1 MAVLGQ
7 YATKEPEQSITE
19 RVRSWPTR
27 MDALVPDVIA
37 RFAKCSSYTL
47 VATDN
52 QKYRWV
58 AKRLSVPGLTDGIAI
73 RYDTSMAGYDIGEA
87 VVYVAFVVRQGTVV
101 GLEAQGETIT
111 DAVFTQL
118 VGKAAARLDAAM
130 G

>member
-1 MAVLGQ
+1 M
-7 YATKEPEQSITE
+7 TE
-19 RVRSWPTR
+19 WVWSWPTR
-27 MDALVPDVIA
+27 LDTVVPDITSQ
-37 RFAKCSSYTL
+37 FAKCSSYTM
-47 VATDN
+47 VATDGG
-52 QKYRWV
+52 KYRWV
-58 AKRLSVPGLTDGIAI
+58 AKRLSVPGLTGGIAI
-73 RYDTSMAGYDIGEA
+73 RHDTSMADYAVVEA